1 MRDPV
6 VLIREFDAPP
16 ERVFEAWTTVDLL
29 TQWFGC
35 ATDMLWTVHEWDVR
49 PGGAL
54 HVSLDFDDNPYVVK
68 GEFVEID
75 EPHRLVYA
83 WENDQRVTVT
93 IEPVGSGSRLTLEH
107 AGLPNDEMCKIVTG
121 GWTAGLTQIKAVLP

>member
-1 MRDPV
+1 MPDPV
-6 VLIREFDAPP
+6 VLIREFDATPK
-16 ERVFEAWTTVDLL
+16 RVFEAWTKVELL

-54 HVSLDFDDNPYVVK
+54 HVSLDFDGKPYVVK
-68 GEFVEID
+68 GEFVEVD
-75 EPHRLVYA
+75 DPHRLVYA
-83 WENDQRVTVT
+83 WENDQKVTVT

-107 AGLPNDEMCKIVTG
+107 AGLPNDEMCQIVTG
-121 GWTAGLTQIKAVLP
+121 GWTAGMTQILEVLS